1 MIKGAWTGNPLSMK
15 KISFLGLEMSGR
27 EQGKGRLQK
36 HHPGCKI
43 TLTSILCEVEFVKS
57 IEFFLLPNYHF
68 TLLIK

>member
-36 HHPGCKI
+36 SRARCKI
-43 TLTSILCEVEFVKS
+43 NLYRALRGSRFVQSTEFS
-57 IEFFLLPNYHF
+57 LLPN
-68 TLLIK
+68 

>member
-1 MIKGAWTGNPLSMK
+1 MK

-57 IEFFLLPNYHF
+57 IEFSLLPNYRF
-68 TLLIK
+68 TLLIKY